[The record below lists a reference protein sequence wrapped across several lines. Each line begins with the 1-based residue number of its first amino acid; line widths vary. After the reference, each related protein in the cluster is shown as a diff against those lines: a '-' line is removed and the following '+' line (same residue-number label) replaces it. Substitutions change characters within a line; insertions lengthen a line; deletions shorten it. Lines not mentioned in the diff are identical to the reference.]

1 LHVSLEVFGS
11 TEAVMSLK
19 FDSEVSAAM
28 QAGLEIEYIS
38 RWHFGT
44 TYYIIAKPYKPG
56 AFLQSQT

>member
-1 LHVSLEVFGS
+1 
-11 TEAVMSLK
+11 MSLK

-44 TYYIIAKPYKPG
+44 TYYIIAKPNKPA